1 MTRFVFLFCFVAF
14 ITNIYAQPVQKVIV
28 NVVDD
33 ASNTALEAA
42 SISLI
47 GLNFSK
53 SGITDNA
60 GNLILNNIPVGRY
73 NIEVTATGYN
83 PSIISNVIITSA
95 KETSISI
102 NLKQKV
108 NQLAEVIV
116 KPRLSKEIPLNP
128 TASVSAKMLS
138 VEEASRYAGGFDDP
152 ARLVSAFAGV
162 SSNLGNNGISV
173 RGNNPKSLQWKFEG
187 IEISNP
193 NHFADG
199 NVFGGGVLSALSSHN
214 LGNSDFFSGAFPA
227 EYSNA
232 LSGVFD
238 MNLRNGNSGK
248 KERTIQVGLT
258 GLDYAEEGPFKKG
271 GKATYIFNYRYST
284 LALVKSLLPENG
296 GKGVKYEDLSFKL
309 NFPTKKAGTFSL
321 WGLGLRDYTGIEPK
335 TDTLVWE
342 TVTDRQSQDINLYMA
357 AVGITHK
364 YFINK
369 KTYIKS
375 IWATTKN
382 GVDYDFK
389 QLQRN
394 GSSTPESNVK
404 NDITNIILSS
414 LINTKFSSKH
424 SNKTGVTITGMSFN
438 LKLDQNAQSIVNES
452 GGCLLLN
459 AYTNSTYN
467 FADNLTMN
475 LGVNALLFSLN
486 NNYTIEPR
494 VGVKYQYN
502 PKQSVSIGYGLHSR
516 LEQLYYYFAKNPQY
530 GNTGINQKLD
540 FAKAHHFVFGYDLNI
555 SENLHL
561 KVEPYFQYLFNV
573 PVVKDSSISVINITN
588 DYFFNK
594 KFENMGK
601 GKNYGVDVSL
611 DKYLTNGLYYSV
623 TASIFS
629 SQYQGGDR
637 IWRNTRFNRNY
648 VYNFLVGKEWTFG
661 KSKQKTFSANIRLSY
676 QGGDWYSPIDAVK
689 STIKQDVVF
698 DESKAFSKQLNPSL
712 TTHFTLAYRVNKRK
726 STHELAL
733 KVLNAGRYKEFY
745 DFQYNYKTQIVQEH
759 REAIII
765 PNLSYKI
772 EF

>member
-1 MTRFVFLFCFVAF
+1 MSRFVFLFCFMALM
-14 ITNIYAQPVQKVIV
+14 TSIYAQPVQKVIV

-33 ASNTALEAA
+33 ASNSALEAA
-42 SISLI
+42 SVRLI

-60 GNLILNNIPVGRY
+60 GNFILSNIPVGHY
-73 NIEVTATGYN
+73 SIEVTATGYT
-83 PSIISNVIITSA
+83 PSIISNVIVSSA
-95 KETSISI
+95 KETFISI

-108 NQLAEVIV
+108 NQLTEVIV
-116 KPRLSKEIPLNP
+116 KPRLAKEAPLNS

-138 VEEASRYAGGFDDP
+138 VEEAGRYAGGFDDP

-162 SSNLGNNGISV
+162 SSNIGNNGISV

-238 MNLRNGNSGK
+238 MNLRKGNSGK
-248 KERTIQVGLT
+248 KERTIQVGIT

-284 LALVKSLLPENG
+284 LTLVKSLLPENG

-335 TDTLVWE
+335 TDTLEWE

-357 AVGITHK
+357 ALGITHK
-364 YFINK
+364 YFINR

-382 GVDYDFK
+382 GVDYDFN

-394 GSSTPESNVK
+394 GSLTPESNVK

-414 LINTKFSSKH
+414 LLNTKFSSKH
-424 SNKTGVTITGMSFN
+424 SNKTGITITGMSFN
-438 LKLDQNAQSIVNES
+438 LKLNQNTQSIVDEA

-467 FADNLTMN
+467 FSDNLTMN
-475 LGVNALLFSLN
+475 LGVNAQLFTLN
-486 NNYTIEPR
+486 NNYTVEPR

-502 PKQSVSIGYGLHSR
+502 TKQSVSIGYGLHSR
-516 LEQLYYYFAKNPQY
+516 LEQLYYYFAKNPQS
-530 GNTGINQKLD
+530 GNTAINQNVD
-540 FAKAHHFVFGYDLNI
+540 FAKAHHFVLGYDLNI

-573 PVVKDSSISVINITN
+573 PVVKDSSISVLNITN
-588 DYFFNK
+588 DYFFNQ
-594 KFENMGK
+594 KFENTGK

-611 DKYLTNGLYYSV
+611 DKYLTKGLYYSV
-623 TASIFS
+623 TASIFN

-637 IWRNTRFNRNY
+637 IWRNTRFNRSY

-661 KSKQKTFSANIRLSY
+661 RSKQKTFSANIRLSY
-676 QGGDWYSPIDAVK
+676 QGGDRYSPIDAAK

-698 DESKAFSKQLNPSL
+698 DESKAFSKQLDPSF

-726 STHELAL
+726 SSHELAL

-745 DFQYNYKTQIVQEH
+745 DFQYNYKTQAVQEH